1 MLVNCQPYVMIIC
14 TLQALL
20 EIQIEVYHIGNS
32 SMKHER
38 DVGISKLRQAPHEIR
53 AEAVACLRSGG
64 AHGQYLDTDDFHTIL
79 EVLLALV
86 EFEML

>member
-1 MLVNCQPYVMIIC
+1 MITC

-20 EIQIEVYHIGNS
+20 EIQVEVYHVGHSI
-32 SMKHER
+32 MKHTR
-38 DVGISKLRQAPHEIR
+38 DVGISKLRSAPHEIR

-64 AHGQYLDTDDFHTIL
+64 ADGQYLDTAGFHTVL